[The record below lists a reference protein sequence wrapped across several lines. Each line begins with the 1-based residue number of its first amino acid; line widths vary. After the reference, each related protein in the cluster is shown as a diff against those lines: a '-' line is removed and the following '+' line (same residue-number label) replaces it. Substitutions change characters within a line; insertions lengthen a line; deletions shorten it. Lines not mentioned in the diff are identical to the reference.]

1 MANKSDSF
9 DENLSEEEDE
19 EEEEVEMTAADL
31 LTKLKEAW
39 QNEKFAPELLETKIE
54 LVECMLE
61 QLKHMEDN
69 IKSCKKGDFRI
80 ILHRIEIDRIRY
92 VISSYL
98 RIRLKKIED
107 YVDYIL
113 ENERNRKEDEPARL
127 SPEELTYAREFCKNK
142 EEHFKSVVLNHMP
155 PNLQGLEKEKTIFA
169 PKPNMD
175 SYIFLKVN
183 ENQEQVLIEPETD
196 EQQAD
201 VVDFEKGAQHIMKY
215 RPIASLVASD
225 AISLI

>member
-1 MANKSDSF
+1 MVNISDDDF
-9 DENLSEEEDE
+9 DENLSDEED
-19 EEEEVEMTAADL
+19 EEVEMTAADL

-69 IKSCKKGDFRI
+69 IKSCKKEDFRI

-98 RIRLKKIED
+98 RIRLQKIEE
-107 YVDYIL
+107 YVEHIL
-113 ENERNRKEDEPARL
+113 ENERKRKEDEPSCL
-127 SPEELTYAREFCKNK
+127 SPEEMTYAKEFS
-142 EEHFKSVVLNHMP
+142 ESQELHFKSVVLNHAP
-155 PNLQGLEKEKTIFA
+155 PNLQGLEKEKTVFA

-175 SYIFLKVN
+175 SYVFLRVN
-183 ENQEQVLIEPETD
+183 EAQDQVLVEAETD

-201 VVDFEKGAQHIMKY
+201 VVDFERGSQHIMRYK
-215 RPIASLVASD
+215 PIAELVANN
-225 AISLI
+225 AFSLI